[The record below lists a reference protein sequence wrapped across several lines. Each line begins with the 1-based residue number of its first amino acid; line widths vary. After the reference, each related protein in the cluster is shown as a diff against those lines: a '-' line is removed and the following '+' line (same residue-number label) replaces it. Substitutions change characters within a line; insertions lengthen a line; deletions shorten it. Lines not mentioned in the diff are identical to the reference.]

1 MDKKSVVVTGG
12 SGKAGRAIIRDL
24 LAHGYAVMNVDLE
37 PPREPLCHF
46 FKADLNDMG
55 QTVDALRRAA
65 GTVDRRRS
73 PLGTADF
80 VVHMAGI
87 PAPSLAPDAVTFRN
101 NMMTTYNVFSAAT
114 LFGLSRVVWA
124 SSETVFGLP
133 LTRSPPPRVPLAEAD
148 PPAPETGYALAKLL
162 CEQMAEQMHRWNP
175 GTRFVGLRISNIF
188 EEADYAGIPGFQD
201 DPAARRWNLW
211 SWVDSRDVAQACRLA
226 LEADVPGAAVFT
238 IAAADTL
245 MAAEN
250 HSLMARA
257 FPGVPVEPG
266 GSAHATLLSID
277 EARRVLGYAPRY
289 SWRGRQ
295 GTSA

>member
-1 MDKKSVVVTGG
+1 MADKSVVVTGG
-12 SGKAGRAIIRDL
+12 SGKAGRTVIREL
-24 LAHGYAVMNVDLE
+24 LAYGYAVMNVDLE

-46 FKADLNDMG
+46 FKADLNDIG
-55 QTVDALRRAA
+55 QTFDAVRRAA

-133 LTRSPPPRVPLAEAD
+133 LTRSPPTRVPLTEAD

-188 EEADYAGIPGFQD
+188 EEADYAGIPG
-201 DPAARRWNLW
+201 
-211 SWVDSRDVAQACRLA
+211 
-226 LEADVPGAAVFT
+226 
-238 IAAADTL
+238 
-245 MAAEN
+245 
-250 HSLMARA
+250 
-257 FPGVPVEPG
+257 
-266 GSAHATLLSID
+266 
-277 EARRVLGYAPRY
+277 
-289 SWRGRQ
+289 
-295 GTSA
+295 